1 MQEREAAIAAKEA
14 ARVERER
21 AERDAAEELLTAAIK
36 SAQESRDAAPLG
48 AALRRAKKA
57 VDVPLSLIGEGE
69 ALNTEI
75 IDEKKKK
82 AMEAAAAAAAAAS

>member
-14 ARVERER
+14 ARVEKERTERE
-21 AERDAAEELLTAAIK
+21 AAEELLTAAIK
-36 SAQESRDAAPLG
+36 AAQESRDAAPLG